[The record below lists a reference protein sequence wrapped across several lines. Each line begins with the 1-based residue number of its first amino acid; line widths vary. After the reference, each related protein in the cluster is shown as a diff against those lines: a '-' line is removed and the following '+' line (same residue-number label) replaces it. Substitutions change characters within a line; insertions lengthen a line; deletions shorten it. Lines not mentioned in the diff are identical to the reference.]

1 MKNKKKSTKS
11 QSQNSQD
18 DLKDFKQTGKI
29 RHWDK
34 RKLESFVVSS
44 ACSLTPELKKH
55 GEKMASCGDFLK
67 FGACS
72 HVEHGKKLL
81 EAYFCK
87 ARLCGMCQWR
97 KSLVIRKQVVDLVHE
112 HQKEYSSDVPLLLTL
127 TVVNVKGGE
136 LNKAIDQM
144 NIAWK
149 RLTELKIIKGA
160 VRSWFR
166 SLEVTYNKDRGDYHP
181 HFHALL
187 MVPHHYFYK
196 DRGLYIPHEK
206 WLDLWKKSMR
216 DDRITQVDI
225 RKVKSREQ
233 GSLESLA
240 GEVAKYATKPSSYI
254 FENEEGGE
262 EASPKV
268 IEELHYAL
276 KGRRLIGF
284 GGIFSKIRKVKKMVD
299 VEDANLIHI
308 DEEGVSKQCSCK
320 ICGSTLVEELYGW
333 NFGFKR
339 YRRVSLETQSAD
351 YRSYKTQSDE
361 EFFREKG
368 VVSCANKGE
377 QKPSLLLVALKR
389 RAEQEG
395 DNSKEKMDL
404 SCKISSSLISLRGPP

>member
-1 MKNKKKSTKS
+1 VKNKKKSTKS
-11 QSQNSQD
+11 QSQSSQY

-44 ACSLTPELKKH
+44 SYSLMSDLKKY

-72 HVEHGKKLL
+72 HVEHGKKLIK
-81 EAYFCK
+81 ANFCK

-97 KSLVIRKQVVDLVHE
+97 KSLVVRKQVVDLVHE
-112 HQKEYSSDVPLLLTL
+112 HQKKYSSDVPLLLTL

-144 NIAWK
+144 NSAWK
-149 RLTELKIIKGA
+149 RLTELKIVKGS

-166 SLEVTYNKDRGDYHP
+166 SLEVTYNKDRDDYHP

-206 WLDLWKKSMR
+206 WLELWKKSMR

-254 FENEEGGE
+254 FENEEGEE

-284 GGIFSKIRKVKKMVD
+284 GGLFSKIRKMKKMVD
-299 VEDANLIHI
+299 VEEANLIHV
-308 DEEGVSKQCSCK
+308 DEEEVSKQCSCK
-320 ICGSTLVEELYGW
+320 ICGSTLMEELYGW
-333 NFGFKR
+333 NIGFKR
-339 YRRVSLETQSAD
+339 YRRIYLEEKSEEYESHKA
-351 YRSYKTQSDE
+351 QSDE
-361 EFFREKG
+361 KFFREKEG
-368 VVSCANKGE
+368 VSCERREGK
-377 QKPSLLLVALKR
+377 KPSLLLAALKR
-389 RAEQEG
+389 GVEQEK
-395 DNSKEKMDL
+395 DNSKEETIL
-404 SCKISSSLISLRGPP
+404 SCKIASFLISLRGPP

>member
-1 MKNKKKSTKS
+1 
-11 QSQNSQD
+11 
-18 DLKDFKQTGKI
+18 
-29 RHWDK
+29 
-34 RKLESFVVSS
+34 
-44 ACSLTPELKKH
+44 
-55 GEKMASCGDFLK
+55 
-67 FGACS
+67 
-72 HVEHGKKLL
+72 
-81 EAYFCK
+81 
-87 ARLCGMCQWR
+87 
-97 KSLVIRKQVVDLVHE
+97 
-112 HQKEYSSDVPLLLTL
+112 
-127 TVVNVKGGE
+127 
-136 LNKAIDQM
+136 
-144 NIAWK
+144 
-149 RLTELKIIKGA
+149 
-160 VRSWFR
+160 
-166 SLEVTYNKDRGDYHP
+166 
-181 HFHALL
+181 
-187 MVPHHYFYK
+187 
-196 DRGLYIPHEK
+196 
-206 WLDLWKKSMR
+206 MR

-254 FENEEGGE
+254 FENEEGEE

>member
-166 SLEVTYNKDRGDYHP
+166 S
-181 HFHALL
+181 
-187 MVPHHYFYK
+187 
-196 DRGLYIPHEK
+196 
-206 WLDLWKKSMR
+206 
-216 DDRITQVDI
+216 
-225 RKVKSREQ
+225 
-233 GSLESLA
+233 
-240 GEVAKYATKPSSYI
+240 
-254 FENEEGGE
+254 
-262 EASPKV
+262 
-268 IEELHYAL
+268 
-276 KGRRLIGF
+276 
-284 GGIFSKIRKVKKMVD
+284 
-299 VEDANLIHI
+299 
-308 DEEGVSKQCSCK
+308 
-320 ICGSTLVEELYGW
+320 
-333 NFGFKR
+333 
-339 YRRVSLETQSAD
+339 
-351 YRSYKTQSDE
+351 
-361 EFFREKG
+361 
-368 VVSCANKGE
+368 
-377 QKPSLLLVALKR
+377 
-389 RAEQEG
+389 
-395 DNSKEKMDL
+395 
-404 SCKISSSLISLRGPP
+404 